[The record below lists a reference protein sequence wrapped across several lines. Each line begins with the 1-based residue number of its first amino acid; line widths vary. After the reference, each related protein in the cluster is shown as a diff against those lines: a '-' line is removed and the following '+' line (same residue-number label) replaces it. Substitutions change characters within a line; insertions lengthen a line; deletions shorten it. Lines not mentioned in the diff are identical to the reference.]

1 MAINMKKAG
10 KDYIGA
16 WNSHEVD
23 KIASFFTDDCVYE
36 DLAFGMVARGKKEIN
51 DFLKV
56 TFVWSP
62 DLKFELKSFFSAG
75 GRTATEWVMTGTH
88 AGELPGIPATGKS
101 FSVRGVSI
109 AELREG
115 KVSRNTDYYN
125 LASFLQQVGLLPEAP
140 SQ

>member
-1 MAINMKKAG
+1 MAIDMKKVA
-10 KDYIGA
+10 KDLIGA
-16 WNSHEVD
+16 WNSHDVD

-62 DLKFELKSFFSAG
+62 DLKFELKSFFGAG

-88 AGELPGIPATGKS
+88 AGELPGMPATGKS
-101 FSVRGVSI
+101 FSLRGVSI
-109 AELREG
+109 SEQREG
-115 KVSRNTDYYN
+115 KISRNTDYYN
-125 LASFLQQVGLLPEAP
+125 LVSFLQQVGLLPEAP

>member
-1 MAINMKKAG
+1 MAINMKRVA

-16 WNSHEVD
+16 WNSHDAD

-36 DLAFGMVARGKKEIN
+36 DLAFGMVARGKKEIK
-51 DFLKV
+51 DFIKV

-88 AGELPGIPATGKS
+88 AGELPGMPATGKS
-101 FSVRGVSI
+101 FSLRGVSI
-109 AELREG
+109 SELREG
-115 KVSRNTDYYN
+115 KISRNTDYYN
-125 LASFLQQVGLLPEAP
+125 LVSFLQQVGLLPEAP

>member
-1 MAINMKKAG
+1 MAIDMKKFA

-16 WNSHEVD
+16 WNSRDVD
-23 KIASFFTDDCVYE
+23 KIASFFTDDCVY
-36 DLAFGMVARGKKEIN
+36 DDVAFGMVARGKKEIN

-62 DLKFELKSFFSAG
+62 DLKFELKSFFGAG

-109 AELREG
+109 SELREG
-115 KVSRNTDYYN
+115 KISRNTDYYN
-125 LASFLQQVGLLPEAP
+125 LVSFLQQVGLMPEAP
-140 SQ
+140 PQ